1 MYETDLQMRLRDLNT
16 AHHVDNLEVMRVAH
30 EARILFLGGAEGV
43 RDEPLGMLKNMPS
56 EVMILVAA
64 QHAEFRAQ
72 IRWQPGASYRVR
84 SWVGHVG
91 TSSFTVESEIR
102 TERSEPDAGHRGHRG
117 PARSAHRTAV
127 AALRGGAPRTR
138 ATPRVPPHASAAAGV
153 RPVPRS
159 TAGRPRHARDFA
171 RGLHLWETGPL
182 HSADDGPRHRGSAAR
197 MRPGGTPYR
206 QSTTERG

>member
-16 AHHVDNLEVMRVAH
+16 AHHVDNLEVMRVAD

-43 RDEPLGMLKNMPS
+43 RDEPLGVLKNMPS

-102 TERSEPDAGHRGHRG
+102 TERSEPDAVIE
-117 PARSAHRTAV
+117 ATVVLLDQRT
-127 AALRGGAPRTR
+127 
-138 ATPRVPPHASAAAGV
+138 
-153 RPVPRS
+153 
-159 TAGRPRHARDFA
+159 GRPWPFSGAVRRE
-171 RGLHLWETGPL
+171 LE
-182 HSADDGPRHRGSAAR
+182 RHRESPLTLRPRPGSAV
-197 MRPGGTPYR
+197 
-206 QSTTERG
+206 